1 MKGVGSIYLGIHSFF
16 LWGDFSMIERSLLFN
31 GFVMFI
37 SPPFLYFF
45 AFWSD
50 RSSEILI
57 TIKFT
62 SHKKEEWA
70 ETAKGID
77 NEMNS
82 EKNKENVRA
91 LLSLIIDYKY

>member
-1 MKGVGSIYLGIHSFF
+1 MTPKSTAFERAEMWLKHSENTLF
-16 LWGDFSMIERSLLFN
+16 LFC
-31 GFVMFI
+31 
-37 SPPFLYFF
+37 PYHFLQ
-45 AFWSD
+45 
-50 RSSEILI
+50 
-57 TIKFT
+57 
-62 SHKKEEWA
+62 KEEWE

>member
-1 MKGVGSIYLGIHSFF
+1 MTPKSTAFERAEMWLKHSEKALF
-16 LWGDFSMIERSLLFN
+16 LFCSCR
-31 GFVMFI
+31 
-37 SPPFLYFF
+37 FLQ
-45 AFWSD
+45 
-50 RSSEILI
+50 
-57 TIKFT
+57 
-62 SHKKEEWA
+62 KEEWA

>member
-1 MKGVGSIYLGIHSFF
+1 MTPKSTAFERAEMWLKHSEKTLF
-16 LWGDFSMIERSLLFN
+16 LFCPCHF
-31 GFVMFI
+31 
-37 SPPFLYFF
+37 PQ
-45 AFWSD
+45 
-50 RSSEILI
+50 
-57 TIKFT
+57 
-62 SHKKEEWA
+62 KEEWA